1 MEIKND
7 NKIEEESKS
16 PNRTSRLSILS
27 ISKKSPKKKKNDEK
41 IKKKTSE
48 DHIIEEKGKAS
59 TNKIRNKIYNKSF
72 K

>member
-27 ISKKSPKKKKNDEK
+27 ISKKSPKKNKNDEK
-41 IKKKTSE
+41 IKKKLL
-48 DHIIEEKGKAS
+48 
-59 TNKIRNKIYNKSF
+59 KIT
-72 K
+72 